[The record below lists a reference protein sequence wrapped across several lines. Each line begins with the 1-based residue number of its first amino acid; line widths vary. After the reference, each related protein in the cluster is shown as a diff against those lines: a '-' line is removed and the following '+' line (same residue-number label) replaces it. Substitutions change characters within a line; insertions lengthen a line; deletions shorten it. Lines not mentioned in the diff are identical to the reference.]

1 MQVRDVLK
9 AAPIAEFLKTQLLNL
24 ILSCSHS
31 SLAEPTVFMLM
42 VMIVMFD
49 DPHNIEAKAIRDQYW
64 TMLRR
69 RLSKMVEEK
78 VEKGERMDS
87 VETILPAHHEGNVR
101 I

>member
-1 MQVRDVLK
+1 
-9 AAPIAEFLKTQLLNL
+9 
-24 ILSCSHS
+24 
-31 SLAEPTVFMLM
+31 MLM

-69 RLSKMVEEK
+69 RLAKMVEEK

-87 VETILPAHHEGNVR
+87 VETILTALARCINILPIMMEMEPEL

>member
-1 MQVRDVLK
+1 
-9 AAPIAEFLKTQLLNL
+9 
-24 ILSCSHS
+24 
-31 SLAEPTVFMLM
+31 MLM
-42 VMIVMFD
+42 VMIVMFN

-69 RLSKMVEEK
+69 RLAKMVEEK

-87 VETILPAHHEGNVR
+87 VETILSALARCINILPIMMEMEPEL